1 MAKVKANQ
9 ATLQGQ
15 QKKGRKRK
23 GREGGGRGA
32 QVEYMRA

>member
-23 GREGGGRGA
+23 GRKGGGRGA